1 MTVEDFRREMKELD
15 VWPSNCLVAQD
26 GDRAVA
32 VLIGTKRQDEV
43 LIRRLGVHPSQA
55 GHGHGGHLVTSLSQK
70 LAVLGPPR
78 LVAEVSEALPRGV
91 AFFEAQG
98 FEREAKLV
106 DWHRPADPWPGPEP
120 PEGLVIPVTAAELDA
135 DGALAGGLA
144 WERRRET
151 LLQRQPLQGLA
162 VASFDR
168 IEAWVLFLEGDPVEV
183 WWLGGRDVDR
193 AETLLGVL
201 LRTAASGRAVRIPR
215 LHEGEVEP
223 EVLEALGFTAGA
235 ETSRMVGEARAL

>member
-1 MTVEDFRREMKELD
+1 MTVEGFRREMKELD

-43 LIRRLGVHPSQA
+43 AIRRVGVRPSHA

-78 LVAEVSEALPRGV
+78 LVAEIPETLPRGV
-91 AFFEAQG
+91 AFFETLG
-98 FEREAKLV
+98 FEREARLV
-106 DWHRPADPWPGPEP
+106 DRHRPAEPWPGPEP
-120 PEGLVIPVTAAELDA
+120 PAGLVIPVTAAELEA

-151 LLQRQPLQGLA
+151 LLQRQGLQGLA

-168 IEAWVLFLEGDPVEV
+168 IEAWALFAEGDPVEV
-183 WWLGGRDVDR
+183 WWLGCRDPGRM
-193 AETLLGVL
+193 ETMLGVL
-201 LRTAASGRAVRIPR
+201 LRAVAGGREVIIPR
-215 LHEGEVEP
+215 LAPGEVEP